1 MPETASRWSPGCLRR
16 AWTVKIRSGEWASDG
31 QWGQEVQS
39 VEVRT
44 RALVPG

>member
-1 MPETASRWSPGCLRR
+1 MPEPASRWSPGCLRR
-16 AWTVKIRSGEWASDG
+16 AWTVKIRSGEASDG

-39 VEVRT
+39 VEAVT